1 MEKVKFTDLDGKEIY
16 LYVLSTF
23 SLDEI
28 TYAVV
33 KEEDDEDEYIYR
45 LEENEDGYDL
55 VQIEDDAELNEAINC
70 YEELIEENDTRRV

>member
-1 MEKVKFTDLDGKEIY
+1 MEKVKFTDFDGKEIY

-33 KEEDDEDEYIYR
+33 KEENDEDEYIYR

-55 VQIEDDAELNEAINC
+55 VQIEDDAELNEAIDC
-70 YEELIEENDTRRV
+70 YEELTKENDTRRV